1 MSKRLTIHLFVA
13 LVLIGFYAAS
23 NNALLQQQNTAGQT
37 GRSNSGIW
45 NLPPV
50 ALLAVAGEFKGL
62 MADYLTMEAGAQLG
76 TELARKPEGGF
87 RVVKKQ
93 YDWPSIHRIFVASQT
108 LDPSFAQTYIVAQGW
123 LPWEPANM
131 VPETQ
136 EIVKIAAKN
145 RPWDWQPYHSMG
157 FNAYYFQNRHGEAGK
172 LFLEAA
178 KIPNAPPFL
187 PILGARLAQKGGETE
202 TAIVIMKSMLVDKN
216 PEEPGYTDMVD
227 RLHALEGVLVI
238 EQAANSYEKST
249 GRKPSSLAELTA
261 SGTLA
266 AMPPNPYNLD
276 YCMDAAGVIYFDNPD
291 CQSSPP
297 DKSNQQQR

>member
-1 MSKRLTIHLFVA
+1 MSGKQLTTNLFIA
-13 LVLIGFYAAS
+13 LALIGFYGAS
-23 NNALLQQQNTAGQT
+23 YSALLLQRNTGQQIQQPT
-37 GRSNSGIW
+37 SGIW

-50 ALLAVAGEFKGL
+50 ALLALAGEFKGL

-93 YDWPSIHRIFVASQT
+93 YDWPSIHRLFVASQT
-108 LDPSFAQTYIVAQGW
+108 LDPSFAQTYIVTQGW
-123 LPWEPANM
+123 LPWDANM
-131 VPETQ
+131 VSETQ
-136 EIVKIAAKN
+136 KILKIAGKN
-145 RPWDWQPYHSMG
+145 RPWDWQPTHAMG
-157 FNAYYFQNRHGEAGK
+157 FNAYYFQDNPGEAGK
-172 LFLEAA
+172 FFLEAA
-178 KIPNAPPFL
+178 KTPNAPPFL
-187 PILGARLAQKGGETE
+187 SILGARLAQKGGETQ

-266 AMPPNPYNLD
+266 ALPPNPYNLD
-276 YCMDAAGVIYFDNPD
+276 YCMDREGIIYFDNPD